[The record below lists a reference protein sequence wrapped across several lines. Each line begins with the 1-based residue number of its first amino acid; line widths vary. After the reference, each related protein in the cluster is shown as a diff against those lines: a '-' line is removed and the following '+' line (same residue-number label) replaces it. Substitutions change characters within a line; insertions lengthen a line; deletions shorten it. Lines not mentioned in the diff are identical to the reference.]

1 MLALMLALSRRRA
14 ERVFGDSG
22 QFKCDTSFLAEV
34 TVSRDASMSSVVFTK
49 LLGTSSDIRI

>member
-1 MLALMLALSRRRA
+1 MVLALSRRRA
-14 ERVFGDSG
+14 KRVFGDSG